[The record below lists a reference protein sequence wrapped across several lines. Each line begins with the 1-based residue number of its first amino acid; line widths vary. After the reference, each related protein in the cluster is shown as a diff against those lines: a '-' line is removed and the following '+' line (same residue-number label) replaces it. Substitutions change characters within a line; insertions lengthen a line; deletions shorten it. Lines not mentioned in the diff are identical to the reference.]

1 MNEWIMVGLL
11 FPAVMSIAVVA
22 AHRWWYV
29 RLEQEH
35 ADMYLVIDTAR
46 FLEAQLETNGHAG
59 VSLHERISTV
69 EASGISSQ
77 YVREFR
83 FLATVRNRMAHEPGY
98 RLDSRARRRMRVV
111 RELVHQLGRT
121 K

>member
-1 MNEWIMVGLL
+1 MNEWTMVGLL
-11 FPAVMSIAVVA
+11 LPAVMSIPVIS
-22 AHRWWYV
+22 AHRWWYT
-29 RLEQEH
+29 RSEQEH

-46 FLEAQLETNGHAG
+46 FLESQLETLGYAG
-59 VSLHERISTV
+59 LSLHERISALA
-69 EASGISSQ
+69 ASGISSQ

-98 RLDSRARRRMRVV
+98 RLDSRARRRMRTV